1 MGGDGARAR
10 RRSRPLGF
18 PGVAGRVAFA
28 LAAVQFATCAALA
41 VETARGFDGGEGPDG
56 GTAPSPATDPLSA
69 VTQGAPAPVAPAVE
83 DASVAPDLGSS
94 APRSLNVDA
103 SLATVC
109 AAKGFWYPFDDEVL
123 RQTNASHSESRVCV
137 TDAEEGAS
145 AAAAAAAEAH
155 AAAKREALAK
165 KKEKEKIPSLRDFK
179 SDLEAKVADARDA
192 KKGKKEAEQREK
204 EPREPREVEAE
215 ARGERGIADGA
226 REAGRADSED
236 PKGSTGP
243 GPDPSLADSA
253 EPVPT
258 PPVPGAADVHAAVEG
273 ETRRDET
280 SRDGRESHKKS
291 HKKTERARVSGD
303 GTRAAA
309 APSSG
314 RDASAL
320 ASPVPKPTPTAD
332 LSLSDSRLDRL
343 DRPDDGFERSDS
355 PNARG
360 VTSDASRLDLAE
372 TRPSSAPEA
381 SGEPSVEPTP
391 ISRTAAWPDADAEE
405 AKAFVA
411 DATPVAESDATDIPQ
426 VPAASVTSATER
438 ANQPAP
444 RMRRGG
450 DGPPSPTDRGPAASA
465 APSAPEVS
473 ATSADPTLE
482 PSTRSFATLSE
493 TTSLS
498 EARVTESDASE
509 RTGEPSES
517 NRRDA
522 PTESSAADPAS
533 AGAGGTTVS
542 STVSDPE
549 HRALRAPVAPSVR
562 DAYAAGV
569 NYAAAS
575 NGAKIVSANPESKA
589 TAVNALKENRD
600 SYYLSPCATS
610 GTDPAS
616 GRPRNKWITV
626 ELSETVSVTAVTIAN
641 YEFHASAPR
650 AFEVWG
656 TAGPADAE
664 DGYFLIM
671 RAVANEARE
680 PQTFEVSLDGKGHAL
695 WSKHVRFAFA
705 SHYGAF
711 HFCTLSLLRVHGKD
725 ATQTLK
731 EEMEAIDAEAREVEE
746 ILREND
752 EANEILREKE
762 RAEAERRGGGEE
774 AEASIGSARRSAEQA
789 AAARVLETVRVGDG
803 GEGEADGIPGSP
815 GFRDGARHDDA
826 RRRDARDARDGDG
839 RARASV
845 SGDVRPGPG
854 GSSVGEVGAREPLDP
869 AEARSPSGTEREGP
883 SGYERVDAASA
894 AKANDERTKAD
905 ERAKAD
911 DAKAPDVHFSGSDKN
926 PGSTTTTRDE
936 SAVDAPLDEPSRK
949 NTETRASEREESA
962 FGESASGVDKKDA
975 PGPVKKEASAS
986 LRETESGSKPTD
998 SGSKPVPL
1006 PASSSSENV
1015 FSIMAKKIKAL
1026 ELNQSMFDR
1035 YVEAS
1040 IARVAERLDDVSADV
1055 EAAEETA
1062 ANATAAS
1069 LRAEAKALAAAKDA
1083 SRLEED
1089 SKTARIV
1096 IETRANALERRLAA
1110 LERETFRE
1118 TSRNRAALGATLLVV
1133 AVATTL
1139 FAAVALLDASA
1150 SFASDSDL
1158 ISMNDGATGDTPGD
1172 TAAHAYQ
1179 SQSAF
1184 LESRKALR
1192 SARNKTAGVGV
1203 DGLDRAARVKE
1214 ENGVADRSH
1223 SPRGFPDGDEGNDL
1237 RGFFARRGEGEFVRL
1252 PSIDSRSFLRSTRVF
1267 IESIGASKEEAR
1279 TARLVAGIGALA
1291 IAALCAFC
1299 GCGLLLF
1306 PPAKVAFA
1314 FAARGLRR
1322 GVAWTHGVFS
1332 LARKIDP
1339 VGLARASF
1347 AFVKALVE
1355 RFERWRLGGGGG

>member
-56 GTAPSPATDPLSA
+56 ETAPSPATDPLSA

-123 RQTNASHSESRVCV
+123 RQTNASHSEARVCV

-192 KKGKKEAEQREK
+192 KKGKKEAEKREK
-204 EPREPREVEAE
+204 EPSSSPREVEAE

-291 HKKTERARVSGD
+291 PETERARVSGD
-303 GTRAAA
+303 GTYAAA

-314 RDASAL
+314 DSRASV

-343 DRPDDGFERSDS
+343 GRPDHDGFERSDS

-391 ISRTAAWPDADAEE
+391 VSRTAAWPDADAEE

-411 DATPVAESDATDIPQ
+411 DATPVAESDATDLPE

-438 ANQPAP
+438 AATD
-444 RMRRGG
+444 RGG

-482 PSTRSFATLSE
+482 PSTRSFATPSE

-522 PTESSAADPAS
+522 PTEASAADPAS
-533 AGAGGTTVS
+533 AGAGGTAVS

-549 HRALRAPVAPSVR
+549 HRAPRAPVAPSVR

-815 GFRDGARHDDA
+815 GFRDGARHDEG
-826 RRRDARDARDGDG
+826 DARDGDG
-839 RARASV
+839 HARASV

-883 SGYERVDAASA
+883 SGPSGYERVDAASA
-894 AKANDERTKAD
+894 AKANDERTKAND

-911 DAKAPDVHFSGSDKN
+911 DANERPDVHHSGSDKN
-926 PGSTTTTRDE
+926 PGSTRDSTRDE
-936 SAVDAPLDEPSRK
+936 SAVDAPLDEPSQKK
-949 NTETRASEREESA
+949 NTMETRASEREESA
-962 FGESASGVDKKDA
+962 FGESAFGVDKKDA
-975 PGPVKKEASAS
+975 PGPGPVKKEASSAS

-998 SGSKPVPL
+998 SGSKPAPL
-1006 PASSSSENV
+1006 PVPSSSSENV

-1069 LRAEAKALAAAKDA
+1069 LRAEAKALASAKDA

-1110 LERETFRE
+1110 LERETSRV

-1150 SFASDSDL
+1150 SFASENSDL
-1158 ISMNDGATGDTPGD
+1158 ISTNDGATPRD
-1172 TAAHAYQ
+1172 AHAYQ

-1184 LESRKALR
+1184 LESRKARNR

-1214 ENGVADRSH
+1214 ENVADRSR
-1223 SPRGFPDGDEGNDL
+1223 SPRGFLPHAD
-1237 RGFFARRGEGEFVRL
+1237 EGEFVRL

-1299 GCGLLLF
+1299 GCGLLVL

-1322 GVAWTHGVFS
+1322 GVAWTHRIFS

-1347 AFVKALVE
+1347 GFVKALVE